1 MAGKLTKQELKEPD
15 KLQIML
21 VKGLAYLA
29 ENKQKVYIASG
40 ILAVILLVAGM
51 WTFYSLNYEKSAQ
64 QIYARVYGPSVT
76 DATAAAS
83 LYKEVISQY
92 PRSHAAATAHYRLA
106 NLYYLQN
113 DFDAAIKSY
122 EDFLKKTPDKND
134 LKSLA
139 YTGLGYCYES
149 KKDFKNALI
158 YFEKAAGLKVGQVF
172 EGMNDQN
179 IARVYEAMD
188 ERVKAIEYYQK
199 ALGKNTDPA
208 SELLIKRKI
217 ATLS

>member
-1 MAGKLTKQELKEPD
+1 
-15 KLQIML
+15 ML
-21 VKGLAYLA
+21 AKGLTYLA
-29 ENKQKVYIASG
+29 ENKQKLYIASG
-40 ILAVILLVAGM
+40 ILAVILLVAGI
-51 WTFYSLNYEKSAQ
+51 WTLYSLNYEKSAQ
-64 QIYARVYGPSVT
+64 QIYARVYGPSIK
-76 DATAAAS
+76 DAAAAAS
-83 LYKEVISQY
+83 LYKEVITQY
-92 PRSHAAATAHYRLA
+92 PRSHAAAMAHYRLA

-172 EGMNDQN
+172 EGMNNQN